1 MRFVLLSA
9 GAEIGHMILREGG
22 ALCGCGRH
30 GCFECYASATA
41 LIRQTKRKMEENMDS
56 AMWEVAK
63 GSLDNVD
70 GRTAFEAAKK
80 GDRDAQAVVDKYI
93 GYLSEGI
100 ADLVNILRPEAIVLG
115 GGVANEG
122 EALFAPLRKA
132 VDERSYLPS
141 SVVPLKIV
149 GAKLGNSAGIYG
161 AYSLAKANLA

>member
-1 MRFVLLSA
+1 M
-9 GAEIGHMILREGG
+9 
-22 ALCGCGRH
+22 C
-30 GCFECYASATA
+30 
-41 LIRQTKRKMEENMDS
+41 IRDRNMDS